1 MDQYTDDPKSN
12 IEGHKDT
19 KRKARYINRHI
30 KNELPLWS
38 HDLENLLLPAYYSR
52 YLTWQTEDIDDAI
65 NYIEDK

>member
-12 IEGHKDT
+12 IDGHKDP

-38 HDLENLLLPAYYSR
+38 HELENLLSPAYYSR
-52 YLTWQTEDIDDAI
+52 YLTW
-65 NYIEDK
+65 